1 MKIILISDYEGLGKA
16 GELIDVKPGFAR
28 NKLIPNGSA
37 LRASKKNIAL
47 IEEKKKLL
55 ETSKMRE
62 DASLQE
68 LLKQI
73 SSSFPNFQKKDIS
86 KTTDIIL
93 TEIKRALKREER
105 VEIRGWGS
113 LSIRNQ
119 KSSIR
124 RNPKTGDKVAVPAKK
139 VIYWKM
145 SKEMFKK
152 INNEKE

>member
-1 MKIILISDYEGLGKA
+1 LG
-16 GELIDVKPGFAR
+16 IVK
-28 NKLIPNGSA
+28 
-37 LRASKKNIAL
+37 SK
-47 IEEKKKLL
+47 
-55 ETSKMRE
+55 
-62 DASLQE
+62 

-73 SSSFPNFQKKDIS
+73 SKSFPNFLKKDIE
-86 KTTDIIL
+86 KVTNIIL
-93 TEIKRALKREER
+93 SEIQKTLKRSER

-113 LSIRNQ
+113 LSVRTQ

-124 RNPKTGDKVAVPAKK
+124 RNPKTGDKIAVPKKK

>member
-1 MKIILISDYEGLGKA
+1 MGV
-16 GELIDVKPGFAR
+16 VK
-28 NKLIPNGSA
+28 
-37 LRASKKNIAL
+37 SK
-47 IEEKKKLL
+47 
-55 ETSKMRE
+55 
-62 DASLQE
+62 

-73 SSSFPNFQKKDIS
+73 SNSFPNFQKKDVA
-86 KTTDIIL
+86 KVTDIIL
-93 TEIKRALKREER
+93 SEIKRTLKREER